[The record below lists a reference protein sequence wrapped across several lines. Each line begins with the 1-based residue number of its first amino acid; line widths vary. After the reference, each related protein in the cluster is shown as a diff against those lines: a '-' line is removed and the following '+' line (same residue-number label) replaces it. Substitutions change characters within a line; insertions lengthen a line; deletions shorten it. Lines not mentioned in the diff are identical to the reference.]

1 MANVLYSTEKLRRVA
16 EYVGQTQP
24 ALEKMAAQESA
35 MKARIP
41 GVVDA
46 LVTHG
51 LLSPHLKAA
60 KVVALENNPVEILDL
75 LEKTAGLVTPKSVGA
90 GEGKAVE
97 KLATAAQ
104 TFEDRL
110 MGNR

>member
-1 MANVLYSTEKLRRVA
+1 MANVLYSTDKLRRIVD
-16 EYVGQTQP
+16 YVGQTQP

-35 MKARIP
+35 ISARIP

-46 LVTHG
+46 LVAHG

-60 KVVALENNPVEILDL
+60 KMASLKNNPVEILDL
-75 LEKTAGLVTPKSVGA
+75 LEKTAALVTPKSLGVGD
-90 GEGKAVE
+90 GKPVE